1 MNLFFLLGAVFCL
14 YLALPQTEAVS
25 MHCGYHIVGHYVTT
39 LYNNTHYTRY
49 YRVMYGICNSQGVI
63 ISLNFSFLLICTVTR
78 LYTVKITFN
87 LERIILRY
95 HEARI
100 ARHYKDAF
108 QLKDPSNIEKKPK
121 NIYVET

>member
-25 MHCGYHIVGHYVTT
+25 MHCGFHIVGHYVTT

-87 LERIILRY
+87 LERIFFYDITKPALRGTIKM
-95 HEARI
+95 RSS
-100 ARHYKDAF
+100 
-108 QLKDPSNIEKKPK
+108 LKTL
-121 NIYVET
+121 VT